1 MMQEPSDTP
10 KLRRALGLTSLT
22 LYGLGTIIGAGIYVL
37 VGAVAGRA
45 GMAAPLSFLV
55 AGVLAAF
62 TGLSYAEL
70 GQRLPEAAG
79 AAAYARE
86 GFKSPLAGKLTGFA
100 TLLVALVAAAS
111 VARGGAGYLLEIV
124 DIPLPVASGLVI
136 VAFTALAAWGVKESV
151 YIAGAMTVIE
161 TLGLLIVVAVAGDAL
176 GDLPER
182 IGEFWPQEIFDGGV
196 GWSGVMAGAFLAFFA
211 FAGFENIVNM
221 AEETKNVERTLP
233 RAVVLAIVVSSLLY
247 MLVVCIAVLSVAP
260 GLLAESDAPLCDVVQ
275 CQSGALAVFAPIALI
290 ATLNGVLIE
299 IVLMSR
305 VAYGMA
311 RRGWLPGVLGRV
323 HSARRTPLTATLVV
337 GGTVFALTTLVEF
350 EPLARLTSAL
360 LLVIFLIVNLSLI
373 GLKRRE
379 PDAPLTLKIP
389 LWVPVLGAASS
400 VVLLAAELVHM
411 LEF

>member
-1 MMQEPSDTP
+1 
-10 KLRRALGLTSLT
+10 
-22 LYGLGTIIGAGIYVL
+22 
-37 VGAVAGRA
+37 
-45 GMAAPLSFLV
+45 
-55 AGVLAAF
+55 
-62 TGLSYAEL
+62 
-70 GQRLPEAAG
+70 
-79 AAAYARE
+79 
-86 GFKSPLAGKLTGFA
+86 
-100 TLLVALVAAAS
+100 
-111 VARGGAGYLLEIV
+111 
-124 DIPLPVASGLVI
+124 
-136 VAFTALAAWGVKESV
+136 
-151 YIAGAMTVIE
+151 
-161 TLGLLIVVAVAGDAL
+161 
-176 GDLPER
+176 
-182 IGEFWPQEIFDGGV
+182 
-196 GWSGVMAGAFLAFFA
+196 MAGAFLAFFA